1 MVHFWEGCSVFIHML
16 DLVLYRCSCIIQTIQ
31 FLFYIVY
38 HGLTDLIFAS
48 VVIQYFSNGYS
59 GKSGCTFVYLQ
70 LKNPLTGSS
79 AQSQAALNS
88 VQILLY
94 SCSASWLTFCTI
106 SPFVTLSG
114 TTRLSSTRSSAA
126 LFVL

>member
-1 MVHFWEGCSVFIHML
+1 ML

-59 GKSGCTFVYLQ
+59 GKSGCAFVYLH
-70 LKNPLTGSS
+70 LKNPLLVRL
-79 AQSQAALNS
+79 LNRR
-88 VQILLY
+88 QL
-94 SCSASWLTFCTI
+94 
-106 SPFVTLSG
+106 
-114 TTRLSSTRSSAA
+114 
-126 LFVL
+126 